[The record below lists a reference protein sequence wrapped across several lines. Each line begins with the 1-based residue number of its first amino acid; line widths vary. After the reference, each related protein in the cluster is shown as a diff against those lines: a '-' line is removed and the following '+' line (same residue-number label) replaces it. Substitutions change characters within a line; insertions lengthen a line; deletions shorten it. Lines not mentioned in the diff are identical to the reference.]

1 MKKGFILLLAALL
14 FAAIPVYASPTT
26 IPNGPW
32 LKDTQAMKLERLH
45 NYEELVKALT
55 QLEASTHGRVQ
66 LEVIGQTNE
75 NRDIYLAKVGT
86 GAKKVMYITEQHGNE
101 PLGTEAALQ
110 LLKKLGSSN
119 HPEIRAIREEVTL
132 YVVVRANPDG
142 RERFWRYNYDPEA
155 NPEFGRKGQGY
166 DINRYHSP
174 SLPPEV
180 NPVPE
185 AAAIQRVYERY
196 RPDLV
201 VDYHHQ
207 GSYRTEEGEMITTSV
222 FWPTHPDVSREV
234 VDLSKQAS
242 VLIYDTLMHYG
253 FAEVSQYPGGNYE
266 GIARNAY
273 GLRGSGSVLVELR
286 GGIGQKSSGYLI
298 RTAYAS
304 MFALL
309 ESMTDGTLETIEP
322 ERADT
327 IPERG
332 PAVSGE
338 E

>member
-1 MKKGFILLLAALL
+1 
-14 FAAIPVYASPTT
+14 
-26 IPNGPW
+26 
-32 LKDTQAMKLERLH
+32 
-45 NYEELVKALT
+45 
-55 QLEASTHGRVQ
+55 
-66 LEVIGQTNE
+66 
-75 NRDIYLAKVGT
+75 
-86 GAKKVMYITEQHGNE
+86 
-101 PLGTEAALQ
+101 
-110 LLKKLGSSN
+110 
-119 HPEIRAIREEVTL
+119 
-132 YVVVRANPDG
+132 
-142 RERFWRYNYDPEA
+142 
-155 NPEFGRKGQGY
+155 
-166 DINRYHSP
+166 
-174 SLPPEV
+174 
-180 NPVPE
+180 
-185 AAAIQRVYERY
+185 
-196 RPDLV
+196 
-201 VDYHHQ
+201 
-207 GSYRTEEGEMITTSV
+207 
-222 FWPTHPDVSREV
+222 V